1 MVRCPLIASTAIF
14 PFRSA
19 LYCFRCL
26 FFFMCLHGRQQFYTL
41 AVCLN
46 FGEYRHPRGFPG
58 VLKRGFGLTHLFSD
72 LSLEP
77 VVLGQSYHVVEVMV
91 LTPAEQLIPAK
102 TPSRPG

>member
-46 FGEYRHPRGFPG
+46 FGEYRQGQARWVSGSDVRQQIQFIN
-58 VLKRGFGLTHLFSD
+58 KLF
-72 LSLEP
+72 
-77 VVLGQSYHVVEVMV
+77 EV
-91 LTPAEQLIPAK
+91 AA
-102 TPSRPG
+102 